1 MTRLY
6 HQLIVSRISSTLR
19 MLHDEYYM
27 NPRDSIH
34 IRSHYV
40 SDEASV
46 GSLDEITVDY
56 TLLLHLMTDDGSS
69 EVFIG
74 MNKTN
79 ELRLVGYSASRRKR
93 TETLKSRSQLDTSNI
108 DRVVVEVLKFI
119 DEITKI
125 TLKIEGGSVVNDKGV
140 D

>member
-1 MTRLY
+1 
-6 HQLIVSRISSTLR
+6 
-19 MLHDEYYM
+19 
-27 NPRDSIH
+27 
-34 IRSHYV
+34 
-40 SDEASV
+40 
-46 GSLDEITVDY
+46 
-56 TLLLHLMTDDGSS
+56 MTDDGSS